1 MNTDLILVLDF
12 GGNQAYYT
20 ARRLR
25 GEQFYCEIL
34 PGDTDPAEIIARAPI
49 GVVLAGGESD
59 DQQAQPLPFDPEILS
74 VPVLALGASARMLAE
89 SVGAQYNGT
98 QTKNG
103 IDSVQFSICDLFEG
117 LSENDRLIERVD
129 QYTLPEGFSPI
140 ATTHSGLTPGFACLP
155 KHIYGL
161 QFYVESNDPDGLQII
176 QNFAQNI
183 CGAPRNWR
191 VENFAPLLI
200 ERLRE
205 QIGDGNVL
213 IPVSGGVDTAVAA
226 AVLHRAIGNRLT
238 CLFID
243 TGLLRKGEAEL
254 VRKAFYERMGMNLLF
269 MEEQGRFVKALK
281 GVSNAQEKRRI
292 MHDEFSA
299 MFAEQYIKSG
309 NYDHMAEG
317 TIYPDVLHNTP
328 RLVTNMIDGCKL
340 IEPLRLLFK
349 EDVRALGRYL
359 EVPDE
364 LINRPSFECSG
375 LAVRCLGEVTEEKL
389 RMLREADA
397 IFCEEVEK
405 ASLSRKIAQFFAILI
420 DLKTPGLHGSG
431 YVCALRALGSS
442 NAGKAPAFK
451 LPYDLME
458 AVVRRITTE
467 VPEITHVVY
476 DITGRPIAA
485 VEWE

>member
-12 GGNQAYYT
+12 GGSQAYYT

-34 PGDTDPAEIIARAPI
+34 PGSTNPEEIIARRPLGI
-49 GVVLAGGESD
+49 VLAGGESD
-59 DQQAQPLPFDPEILS
+59 DEQAQPLPFDPEIFG
-74 VPVLALGASARMLAE
+74 VPVLALGAAARMLAE
-89 SVGAQYNGT
+89 RAGAQYNGT
-98 QTKNG
+98 QHKSG
-103 IDSVQFSICDLFEG
+103 IDSVVFSICDLFEG
-117 LSENDRLIERVD
+117 LSENDRFIDRVD

-161 QFYVESNDPDGLQII
+161 QFYVESNDPDGLQIL
-176 QNFAQNI
+176 QNFGENI
-183 CGAPRNWR
+183 CNAPRDWR
-191 VENFAPLLI
+191 VENFAPVLI
-200 ERLRE
+200 DQMRER
-205 QIGDGNVL
+205 IGDSSVL

-226 AVLHRAIGNRLT
+226 AVLHKAIGSRLT

-243 TGLLRKGEAEL
+243 TGLLRKGEADL
-254 VRKAFYERMGMNLLF
+254 VRKYFYDQMGMNLLF
-269 MEEQGRFVKALK
+269 VEEQERFVKALQ

-299 MFAEQYIKSG
+299 VFAEQYIKSG

-317 TIYPDVLHNTP
+317 TIYPDVLHGVP

-359 EVPDE
+359 EVPAE
-364 LINRPSFECSG
+364 IINRPSFEPSG
-375 LAVRCLGEVTEEKL
+375 LSVRCLGEVTDEKL
-389 RMLREADA
+389 KMLREADA

-405 ASLSRKIAQFFAILI
+405 AALSRRIAQFFAILM
-420 DLKTPGLHGSG
+420 DLKTPGMHGSG
-431 YVCALRALGSS
+431 YVCALRALGTS

-458 AVVRRITTE
+458 AVVQRITTE
-467 VPEITHVVY
+467 VPGITHVVY

>member
-34 PGDTDPAEIIARAPI
+34 PGDTNPEEIIARKPL
-49 GVVLAGGESD
+49 GLVLAGGESD
-59 DQQAQPLPFDPEILS
+59 DVQAQPLPFDPEMFN
-74 VPVLALGASARMLAE
+74 VPVLALGAAARMLAE
-89 SVGAQYNGT
+89 SAGAQYNGT

-103 IDSVQFSICDLFEG
+103 IDSVLFSICDLFEG
-117 LSENDRLIERVD
+117 LSENDRYIDRVD

-161 QFYVESNDPDGLQII
+161 QFYVESNDPDGLQIL
-176 QNFAQNI
+176 QNFAENI
-183 CGAPRNWR
+183 CGAPRDWY

-200 ERLRE
+200 EQMRE
-205 QIGDGNVL
+205 RIGDGSVL
-213 IPVSGGVDTAVAA
+213 VPVSGGVDTAVTA
-226 AVLHRAIGNRLT
+226 AVLHKAIGNRLT

-243 TGLLRKGEAEL
+243 TGLLRKGEADL
-254 VRKAFYERMGMNLLF
+254 VRKAFYDQMDMNLLF
-269 MEEQGRFVKALK
+269 VEEQERFIKSLL
-281 GVSNAQEKRRI
+281 GVSDPQEKRRI
-292 MHDEFSA
+292 MHDVFSA
-299 MFAEQYIKSG
+299 IFAEQYIKSG
-309 NYDHMAEG
+309 SYDHMAEG
-317 TIYPDVLHNTP
+317 TIYPDVLHGVP

-340 IEPLRLLFK
+340 VEPLRLLFK

-359 EVPDE
+359 EVPAE
-364 LINRPSFECSG
+364 IINRPSVESSG
-375 LAVRCLGEVTEEKL
+375 LSVRCLGEVTEEKL
-389 RMLREADA
+389 KMLREADA

-405 ASLSRKIAQFFAILI
+405 ASLTRKIAQFFAILM
-420 DLKTPGLHGSG
+420 DLKTPGMNGSG

-458 AVVRRITTE
+458 AVVQRITTE
-467 VPEITHVVY
+467 VPGITHVVY
-476 DITGRPIAA
+476 DITGRPIAT

>member
-34 PGDTDPAEIIARAPI
+34 PGDTDPEEIIARKPLGI
-49 GVVLAGGESD
+49 VIAGGEND
-59 DQQAQPLPFDPEILS
+59 DAQAQPLPFDPEMFH
-74 VPVLALGASARMLAE
+74 VPVLALGAAARMLAE
-89 SVGAQYNGT
+89 SCSAQYSGT
-98 QTKNG
+98 QRKNG
-103 IDSVQFSICDLFEG
+103 IDSVLFSICDLFEG
-117 LSENDRLIERVD
+117 LSENDRFLDRVD
-129 QYTLPEGFSPI
+129 QYALPEGFSPI

-161 QFYVESNDPDGLQII
+161 QFYVESNDPDGLQIL
-176 QNFAQNI
+176 QNFAENI
-183 CGAPRNWR
+183 CGAPRDWY

-200 ERLRE
+200 EQLRE
-205 QIGDGNVL
+205 KIGDGSVL

-238 CLFID
+238 CLFVD
-243 TGLLRKGEAEL
+243 TGLLRKGDAEL
-254 VRKAFYERMGMNLLF
+254 VRKTFYDQMGMNLLF
-269 MEEQGRFVKALK
+269 VEAQDRFVKALQ
-281 GVSNAQEKRRI
+281 GVSDPREKRRI

-309 NYDHMAEG
+309 SYDHMAEG
-317 TIYPDVLHNTP
+317 TIYPDIIRGEP
-328 RLVTNMIDGCKL
+328 RLVSNMIDGCTR

-349 EDVRALGRYL
+349 DDVRALGRYL
-359 EVPDE
+359 EVPGE

-375 LAVRCLGEVTEEKL
+375 LSVRCLGEVTEEKL
-389 RMLREADA
+389 AMLREADA

-405 ASLSRKIAQFFAILI
+405 ASLTRRIAQFFVILT
-420 DLKTPGLHGSG
+420 DLKTPGINGNG
-431 YVCALRALGSS
+431 YLCALRALGSS

-458 AVVRRITTE
+458 AVVQRITTE
-467 VPEITHVVY
+467 VPGITHVVY
-476 DITGRPIAA
+476 DITGRPIAS

>member
-34 PGDTDPAEIIARAPI
+34 PGDTHPAEIIARRPLGI
-49 GVVLAGGESD
+49 VLAGGESD
-59 DQQAQPLPFDPEILS
+59 QAPAQPLPFDPEIFC
-74 VPVLALGASARMLAE
+74 VPVLAFGAAARMLAE

-117 LSENDRLIERVD
+117 LSENDRFIERVD
-129 QYTLPEGFSPI
+129 QYALPEGFSPI
-140 ATTHSGLTPGFACLP
+140 ATTHSGLMPGFACLP

-161 QFYVESNDPDGLQII
+161 QFYVESNDPDGLQIL
-176 QNFAQNI
+176 QNFAQRI
-183 CGAPRNWR
+183 CGAPRDWR

-200 ERLRE
+200 EQMRE
-205 QIGDGNVL
+205 TIGNGNVL

-238 CLFID
+238 CVFID

-254 VRKAFYERMGMNLLF
+254 VRRAFYDKMGMNLLF
-269 MEEQGRFVKALK
+269 TEEQNRFIKALK
-281 GVSNAQEKRRI
+281 GVSDAHEKRRI

-299 MFAEQYIKSG
+299 LFAEQYVKSG

-317 TIYPDVLHNTP
+317 TIYPDVLHNVP
-328 RLVTNMIDGCKL
+328 RLSGNMIDGCKL

-349 EDVRALGRYL
+349 EDVRALGCYL

-364 LINRPSFECSG
+364 LISRPSFESSG
-375 LAVRCLGEVTEEKL
+375 LSVRCLGEVTEEKL
-389 RMLREADA
+389 CMLREADA
-397 IFCEEVEK
+397 IFNEEVEK
-405 ASLSRKIAQFFAILI
+405 AALTRRIAQFFAILT

-431 YVCALRALGSS
+431 YVCVLRALGSS

-451 LPYDLME
+451 LPYDLMD
-458 AVVRRITTE
+458 VVVQRITSE
-467 VPEITHVVY
+467 VHGITHVVY

>member
-12 GGNQAYYT
+12 GGSQAYYT

-34 PGDTDPAEIIARAPI
+34 PGSVNPDEIIARRPLGI
-49 GVVLAGGESD
+49 VLAGGESD
-59 DQQAQPLPFDPEILS
+59 DEQAQPLPFDPEIFG
-74 VPVLALGASARMLAE
+74 VPVLALGAAARMLAE
-89 SVGAQYNGT
+89 SAGAEYTGT
-98 QTKNG
+98 QRKNG
-103 IDSVQFSICDLFEG
+103 IDSVLFSICDLFDG
-117 LSENDRLIERVD
+117 LSENDRYIDRVD

-161 QFYVESNDPDGLQII
+161 QFYVESNDPDGLQIL
-176 QNFAQNI
+176 QNFAEHI
-183 CGAPRNWR
+183 CGAPRDWR
-191 VENFAPLLI
+191 VENFAPVLI
-200 ERLRE
+200 EQMRQR
-205 QIGDGNVL
+205 IGDGSVL

-243 TGLLRKGEAEL
+243 TGLLRKGEETL
-254 VRKAFYERMGMNLLF
+254 VRKAFYDQMGTNLLF
-269 MEEQGRFVKALK
+269 VEEQERFIKALQ
-281 GVSNAQEKRRI
+281 GVCDPHEKRRI

-299 MFAEQYIKSG
+299 IFAEQYVKSG
-309 NYDHMAEG
+309 SYDHMAEG
-317 TIYPDVLHNTP
+317 TIYPDVLHGVP

-359 EVPDE
+359 EVPGE
-364 LINRPSFECSG
+364 IINRPSFECSG
-375 LAVRCLGEVTEEKL
+375 LSVRCLGEVTEEKL
-389 RMLREADA
+389 KMLREADA

-405 ASLSRKIAQFFAILI
+405 AALSRKIAQFFAILM
-420 DLKTPGLHGSG
+420 DLKTPGMNGSG

-458 AVVRRITTE
+458 AVVQRITTE
-467 VPEITHVVY
+467 VPGITHVVY